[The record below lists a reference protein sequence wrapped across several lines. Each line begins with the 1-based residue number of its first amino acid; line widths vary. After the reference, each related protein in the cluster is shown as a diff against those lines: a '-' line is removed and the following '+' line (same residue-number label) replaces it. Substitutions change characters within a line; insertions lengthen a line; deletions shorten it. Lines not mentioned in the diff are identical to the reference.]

1 MPSEE
6 NIAAGVFELRAE
18 AGQFSAVIS
27 NQIEV
32 AKRFERV
39 VLESFNKAGAAA
51 SSTEKLE
58 SSSKRYISAIER
70 EALAIERKTA
80 ALALSVTEQRK
91 AEAAGRGESE
101 NAKASLAR
109 LEAAE
114 AGYKSLADAL
124 QQVGEINAFSE
135 LLTKSQALGQ
145 VEKNIDKLTAALD
158 RLQGEAKNVGS
169 VRLTAARTEETQRVK
184 ADDDRAFVEGLRRR
198 SDAIGKTQADLLELQ
213 AAERGLSAQAAPY
226 IATLRAQEKALG
238 IYSGGARDARVS
250 TNQLRVA
257 MQQLPAQFTDIF
269 TSLAGGQNPL
279 LVLIQQG
286 GQIKDSFG
294 GVGNALKALASLI
307 TPTVLAFSAGAA
319 AVTAFGFAYA
329 QATEEDLEFR
339 KSIILT
345 GNAVGATSLQLS
357 AIAAQVG
364 ASVGTQG
371 KAAGVIAQ
379 LAATGRVAAGDLEK
393 LAEAAIR
400 LEREGGPAVEKSIE
414 AFAELGRNPTQGAL
428 KLNDSTKFLT
438 ISLYDQIRA
447 LEEQGRGTEAARL
460 AQNAYADESIR
471 RAKELESQ
479 LGALSAAWRD
489 AKDQATKAWDGFV
502 SLFRAET
509 AVESLKRVQNQLELL
524 AQAGQ
529 KKFLVFGPS
538 ADELNSE
545 RATINRSLLNSA
557 EASLQQ
563 RAAKLAVEEY
573 VKAAAAL
580 DKWGEAGKT
589 NSQKL
594 SDALTKYRRDLAT
607 FNSSRE
613 AEGLSPRSAAKVAAE
628 EAAIRKQ
635 YAETSKAGSNA
646 FASLSAEITK
656 SIALSSLRA
665 EAGGQLS
672 KAQELEIQLNTR
684 LTEAVG
690 KLTAKQQD
698 HIRALITQAVASA
711 ASAEDA
717 EREYKAAQETA
728 KARASAR
735 AAEDKG
741 IDDYLDK
748 LERERQSTLD
758 SVKTRIQG
766 LQDEE
771 AAQKLA
777 AATNT
782 SLAGAI
788 EQVTIARLNEKL
800 ARTTEGSDAYT
811 AIEREIEARRE
822 LAQLLNEKSAR
833 EASVKAAEDAARAW
847 EKTVDDIRSGL
858 TDALRRAFES
868 GEDFGTAFAKTI
880 GNELK
885 TQIASALA
893 GLLTNSVIQ
902 LVIGGGNGTSS
913 ALQSASLLN
922 SLYGLSSGGGLA
934 GSVLNSSLVT
944 SAAAS
949 PYAYGAA
956 IGTTNV
962 GAGSQA
968 AMLAAQTG
976 EFGLG
981 GTVATSQAAAG
992 AGSGAAA
999 SLGAYAGYAAFIYAA
1014 AKFGSSLYNKGFTG
1028 QDQLQGSTAYSL
1040 TPENA
1045 QTRLLQA
1052 LGLSDKWANI
1062 LGGSVRLNHL
1072 FGLAA
1077 PRVDAQGVS
1086 GTFGGG
1092 DFTGQS
1098 FADITQKGGIFRSDR
1113 HSTLTDAVPEE
1124 LGRFL
1129 DTAAKGLLD
1138 KASDYGK
1145 ALGLPVD
1152 ALANVTADIKV
1163 AFTEDAAKNQE
1174 ELVKALSG
1182 YGDALVAGYADALKP
1197 LANVNETTVQTVERV
1212 AGSLLGVNDVLKSIG
1227 LTALQSSI
1235 DGGRAALQLEAA
1247 FGGLGT
1253 LQQAAGTYLQNYFSE
1268 AERAN
1273 LVTAAL
1279 GKTLGEFGLAL
1290 PTTRDAFRSLVEAQD
1305 LTSES
1310 GQQAFA
1316 VLLGVADA
1324 FAQIVPAARSAA
1336 EILSER
1342 QGLEKELLQV
1352 QGDTAA
1358 LRALEREALDES
1370 NRALYDQIK
1379 ALEDQIKA
1387 LEDQKTAADEATQA
1401 AEKQA
1406 AAMASLLSAID
1417 SNIGRFQ
1424 TPQQQ
1429 IEYGYRQASS
1439 TLAGVGLTASP
1450 QALASTTLAQVAAFV
1465 TAFVDL
1471 SDVSTEAKI
1480 AVVEVAGALADLAG
1494 RAAQIQAQA
1503 IQSQL
1508 DAITAEYGDVV
1519 GALAPPTEK
1528 LADAFTRGAAEIKS
1542 LEDGLNSLIGN
1553 TARSVQEVLSD
1564 MLRDQKSLQAFRSGS
1579 LADAIDSARLST
1591 LTPAGRIGA
1600 LRAREATLF
1609 AQLGSAADPVAIA
1622 QKLQSIITDRLRE
1635 EAALSTKV
1643 YDDQISSLQR
1653 LRDLSAEIAQ
1663 FTGSLRFSDLSP
1675 LSFEA
1680 QLSSA
1685 RSLFEQTLAGA
1696 QTGDAASQGNLTG
1709 NARAYLDEARAYFA
1723 SSADYAAIFAQV
1735 TGSLDALGLNGAD
1748 VDPQIAALQA
1758 LQETVSGNGAE
1769 QLAVLL
1775 SVDAALAGRE
1785 AANQKA
1791 IDAQIEL
1798 ANKQIKEAKDTNE
1811 ILKTQITQLAA
1822 VAKALTDRLDRI
1834 GDNTQA
1840 IVDTSG
1846 DALLLGA
1853 GNG

>member
-1 MPSEE
+1 MTTQDIKIRIGLEGAQQVKAS
-6 NIAAGVFELRAE
+6 AE
-18 AGQFSAVIS
+18 Q
-27 NQIEV
+27 
-32 AKRFERV
+32 
-39 VLESFNKAGAAA
+39 AGAALA
-51 SSTEKLE
+51 KIGGAGE
-58 SSSKRYISAIER
+58 ISA
-70 EALAIERKTA
+70 KQTA
-80 ALALSVTEQRK
+80 A
-91 AEAAGRGESE
+91 
-101 NAKASLAR
+101 
-109 LEAAE
+109 
-114 AGYKSLADAL
+114 
-124 QQVGEINAFSE
+124 AF
-135 LLTKSQALGQ
+135 
-145 VEKNIDKLTAALD
+145 
-158 RLQGEAKNVGS
+158 
-169 VRLTAARTEETQRVK
+169 RV
-184 ADDDRAFVEGLRRR
+184 
-198 SDAIGKTQADLLELQ
+198 
-213 AAERGLSAQAAPY
+213 
-226 IATLRAQEKALG
+226 
-238 IYSGGARDARVS
+238 
-250 TNQLRVA
+250 
-257 MQQLPAQFTDIF
+257 LPAQLSDIAVQ
-269 TSLAGGQNPL
+269 LQGGTNPL
-279 LVLIQQG
+279 TVLLQQG
-286 GQIKDSFG
+286 SQIKDSFG
-294 GVGNALKALASLI
+294 GVGNTLKAFAAAINPVYLA
-307 TPTVLAFSAGAA
+307 VGAA
-319 AVTAFGFAYA
+319 AAVVGTLVLAYA
-329 QATEEDLEFR
+329 KGAKEADEYR
-339 KSIILT
+339 KAIVLT
-345 GNAVGATSLQLS
+345 GNAAGTTVGQLNAMAAS
-357 AIAAQVG
+357 IAQG
-364 ASVGTQG
+364 VGTQA
-371 KAAGVIAQ
+371 KAAEVLAQ
-379 LAATGRVAAGDLEK
+379 LTASAGVSAGNIQL

-400 LEREGGPAVEKSIE
+400 LEREGGPAVEK
-414 AFAELGRNPTQGAL
+414 T
-428 KLNDSTKFLT
+428 
-438 ISLYDQIRA
+438 
-447 LEEQGRGTEAARL
+447 
-460 AQNAYADESIR
+460 
-471 RAKELESQ
+471 
-479 LGALSAAWRD
+479 
-489 AKDQATKAWDGFV
+489 
-502 SLFRAET
+502 
-509 AVESLKRVQNQLELL
+509 
-524 AQAGQ
+524 
-529 KKFLVFGPS
+529 
-538 ADELNSE
+538 
-545 RATINRSLLNSA
+545 
-557 EASLQQ
+557 
-563 RAAKLAVEEY
+563 
-573 VKAAAAL
+573 
-580 DKWGEAGKT
+580 
-589 NSQKL
+589 
-594 SDALTKYRRDLAT
+594 
-607 FNSSRE
+607 
-613 AEGLSPRSAAKVAAE
+613 VA
-628 EAAIRKQ
+628 
-635 YAETSKAGSNA
+635 A
-646 FASLSAEITK
+646 FASLGKEPLQAAIRLNETTGFLTVSVYEQIKALEKQGNTAQAAAVAQRAYAQTAIDNARELEGGLGTLQRAWRDVGDAAKSAWDKILNIGRKDTIHDQVAALQRGIDSLQQEQAGGVSSARFAALDAEIAKRRERQSLLQSEIRTEQLAAGVKAAGVKAVRDRIEADKDAAKASKALDGTYATLAAEITK
-656 SIALSSLRA
+656 TIALNSIRA
-665 EAGGQLS
+665 ESGGQLS

-690 KLTAKQQD
+690 KLTTKEQD

-711 ASAEDA
+711 ASAEAA

-728 KARASAR
+728 KARASSR

-956 IGTTNV
+956 IGTANV

-992 AGSGAAA
+992 AGSGASAWAA
-999 SLGAYAGYAAFIYAA
+999 SAGWWAALAA
-1014 AKFGSSLYNKGFTG
+1014 AAAYFSNKDYDAGFRG
-1028 QDQLQGSTAYSL
+1028 
-1040 TPENA
+1040 A
-1045 QTRLLQA
+1045 QTRDAIDKYGPGISPAGGAETYVGDLFRS
-1052 LGLSDKWANI
+1052 LGMSDRLAEVLS
-1062 LGGSVRLNHL
+1062 GSTVTARI
-1072 FGLAA
+1072 FGRAA
-1077 PRVDAQGVS
+1077 PRVTAAGVS
-1086 GTFGGG
+1086 GSLSGG
-1092 DFTGQS
+1092 DFSGNQ
-1098 FADITQKGGIFRSDR
+1098 FADVLEKGGWFRSSRRYTQTAELSSEIDR
-1113 HSTLTDAVPEE
+1113 
-1124 LGRFL
+1124 FF
-1129 DTAAKGLLD
+1129 DTAAAAIFN
-1138 KASDYGK
+1138 KAKDYGA

-1152 ALANVTADIKV
+1152 QLSQVTQSVRIELTDDAEKNKVAIGEALAGYGD
-1163 AFTEDAAKNQE
+1163 
-1174 ELVKALSG
+1174 ELVK
-1182 YGDALVAGYADALKP
+1182 GYADALKP
-1197 LANVNETTVQTVERV
+1197 LTIYGETTVQTIERV
-1212 AGSLLGVNDVLKSIG
+1212 GGAIAGVNDVLKSIG

-1273 LVTAAL
+1273 LVT
-1279 GKTLGEFGLAL
+1279 GKITETLADFGLSL
-1290 PTTRDAFRSLVEAQD
+1290 PKTREELRAMVEAQD
-1305 LTSES
+1305 LTTEQ
-1310 GQQAFA
+1310 GARAAA
-1316 VLLGVADA
+1316 VLLGVSDA
-1324 FAQIVPAARSAA
+1324 FAQITPAARSAA
-1336 EILSER
+1336 SVLSE
-1342 QGLEKELLQV
+1342 QVGLQKELLQV

-1358 LRALEREALDES
+1358 LRALERDALDES
-1370 NRALYDQIK
+1370 NRALYDQIR
-1379 ALEDQIKA
+1379 A
-1387 LEDQKTAADEATQA
+1387 LEDQKTAADEATQAADEATQA

-1591 LTPAGRIGA
+1591 LTPQGRIGA
-1600 LRAREATLF
+1600 LKAREATLF
-1609 AQLGSAADPVAIA
+1609 AQLGSAADPVSIA
-1622 QKLQSIITDRLRE
+1622 QKLQGVIVDRLKE
-1635 EAALSTKV
+1635 EAALSAKSYT
-1643 YDDQISSLQR
+1643 DQISSLER
-1653 LRDLSAEIAQ
+1653 LRDLSAEISQ
-1663 FTGSLRFSDLSP
+1663 FTGSLKFSELSP
-1675 LSFEA
+1675 LSFDQ
-1680 QLSSA
+1680 QLASA
-1685 RSLFEQTLAGA
+1685 RSLFESTLAGA
-1696 QTGDAASQGNLTG
+1696 QGGDATAQGNLTG

-1735 TGSLDALGLNGAD
+1735 TGSLDALGAAGAN
-1748 VDPQIAALQA
+1748 VDPQITALQA
-1758 LQETVSGNGAE
+1758 LQAEVANNGGE
-1769 QLAVLL
+1769 QLSALL
-1775 SVDAALAGRE
+1775 AIDSALSSRE
-1785 AANQKA
+1785 ASNQQA
-1791 IDAQIEL
+1791 IDKQIDLATKQITEAKATNDILKAQI
-1798 ANKQIKEAKDTNE
+1798 AQMA
-1811 ILKTQITQLAA
+1811 AA
-1822 VAKALTDRLDRI
+1822 VKALTDRLDRI

>member
-1 MPSEE
+1 MTTQDIKIRIGLEGAQQVKAS
-6 NIAAGVFELRAE
+6 AE
-18 AGQFSAVIS
+18 Q
-27 NQIEV
+27 
-32 AKRFERV
+32 
-39 VLESFNKAGAAA
+39 AGAALA
-51 SSTEKLE
+51 KIGGAGE
-58 SSSKRYISAIER
+58 ISA
-70 EALAIERKTA
+70 KQTA
-80 ALALSVTEQRK
+80 A
-91 AEAAGRGESE
+91 
-101 NAKASLAR
+101 
-109 LEAAE
+109 
-114 AGYKSLADAL
+114 
-124 QQVGEINAFSE
+124 AF
-135 LLTKSQALGQ
+135 
-145 VEKNIDKLTAALD
+145 
-158 RLQGEAKNVGS
+158 
-169 VRLTAARTEETQRVK
+169 RV
-184 ADDDRAFVEGLRRR
+184 
-198 SDAIGKTQADLLELQ
+198 
-213 AAERGLSAQAAPY
+213 
-226 IATLRAQEKALG
+226 
-238 IYSGGARDARVS
+238 
-250 TNQLRVA
+250 
-257 MQQLPAQFTDIF
+257 LPAQLSDIAVQ
-269 TSLAGGQNPL
+269 LQGGTNPL
-279 LVLIQQG
+279 TVLLQQG
-286 GQIKDSFG
+286 SQIKDSFG
-294 GVGNALKALASLI
+294 GVGNTLKAFAAAINPVYLA
-307 TPTVLAFSAGAA
+307 VGAA
-319 AVTAFGFAYA
+319 AAVVGTLVLAYA
-329 QATEEDLEFR
+329 KGAKEADEYR
-339 KSIILT
+339 KAIVLT
-345 GNAVGATSLQLS
+345 GNAAGTTVGQLNAMAAS
-357 AIAAQVG
+357 IAQG
-364 ASVGTQG
+364 VGTQA
-371 KAAGVIAQ
+371 KAAEVLAQ
-379 LAATGRVAAGDLEK
+379 LTASAGVSAGNIQL

-400 LEREGGPAVEKSIE
+400 LEREGGPAVEK
-414 AFAELGRNPTQGAL
+414 T
-428 KLNDSTKFLT
+428 
-438 ISLYDQIRA
+438 
-447 LEEQGRGTEAARL
+447 
-460 AQNAYADESIR
+460 
-471 RAKELESQ
+471 
-479 LGALSAAWRD
+479 
-489 AKDQATKAWDGFV
+489 
-502 SLFRAET
+502 
-509 AVESLKRVQNQLELL
+509 
-524 AQAGQ
+524 
-529 KKFLVFGPS
+529 
-538 ADELNSE
+538 
-545 RATINRSLLNSA
+545 
-557 EASLQQ
+557 
-563 RAAKLAVEEY
+563 
-573 VKAAAAL
+573 
-580 DKWGEAGKT
+580 
-589 NSQKL
+589 
-594 SDALTKYRRDLAT
+594 
-607 FNSSRE
+607 
-613 AEGLSPRSAAKVAAE
+613 VA
-628 EAAIRKQ
+628 
-635 YAETSKAGSNA
+635 A
-646 FASLSAEITK
+646 FASLGKEPLQAAIRLNETTGFLTVSVYEQIKALEKQGNTAQAAAVAQRAYAQTAIDNARELEGGLGTLQRAWRDVGDAAKSAWDKILNIGRKDTIHDQVAALQRGIDSLQQEQAGGVSSARFAALDAEIAKRRERQSLLQSEIRTEQLAAGVKAAGVKAVRDRIEADKDAAKASKALDGTYATLAAEITK
-656 SIALSSLRA
+656 TIALNSIRA
-665 EAGGQLS
+665 ESGGQLS

-690 KLTAKQQD
+690 KLTTKEQD
-698 HIRALITQAVASA
+698 HIRALITHAVASA
-711 ASAEDA
+711 ASAEAA

-728 KARASAR
+728 KARASSR

-788 EQVTIARLNEKL
+788 EQVTIARLNKKL

-822 LAQLLNEKSAR
+822 LAQLLNEESAR

-956 IGTTNV
+956 IGTANV

-999 SLGAYAGYAAFIYAA
+999 SLGAYAGYAALIYAA

-1028 QDQLQGSTAYSL
+1028 SDQVQGKGWYEY
-1040 TPENA
+1040 TPENF
-1045 QTRLLQA
+1045 QTKTLKA
-1052 LGLSDKWANI
+1052 IGLSDKWSEI
-1062 LGGSVRLNHL
+1062 LGGSVRLNHM
-1072 FGLAA
+1072 FGRAA
-1077 PRVDAQGVS
+1077 PRVDEQGFQGS
-1086 GTFGGG
+1086 FGAG
-1092 DFTGQS
+1092 DFNGTGY
-1098 FADITQKGGIFRSDR
+1098 ADITEKGGLFRSDKKYTET
-1113 HSTLTDAVPEE
+1113 SALSDEM
-1124 LGRFL
+1124 GRYL
-1129 DTAAKGLLD
+1129 DDAAKAVMG
-1138 KASDYGK
+1138 KAKLYGE

-1152 ALANVTADIKV
+1152 ALANVSTQIKV
-1163 AFTEDAAKNQE
+1163 AFGDDEAKNQE
-1174 ELVKALSG
+1174 ELAKAIGS

-1197 LANVNETTVQTVERV
+1197 LTIYGETTVQTIERV
-1212 AGSLLGVNDVLKSIG
+1212 GGAIAGVNDVLKSIG

-1273 LVTAAL
+1273 LVT
-1279 GKTLGEFGLAL
+1279 GKITETLADFGLSL
-1290 PTTRDAFRSLVEAQD
+1290 PKTREELRAMVEAQD
-1305 LTSES
+1305 LTTEQ
-1310 GQQAFA
+1310 GARAAA
-1316 VLLGVADA
+1316 VLLGVSDA
-1324 FAQIVPAARSAA
+1324 FAQITPAARSAA
-1336 EILSER
+1336 SVLSE
-1342 QGLEKELLQV
+1342 QAGLQKELLQV

-1358 LRALEREALDES
+1358 LRALERDALDES
-1370 NRALYDQIK
+1370 NRALYDQIR
-1379 ALEDQIKA
+1379 A
-1387 LEDQKTAADEATQA
+1387 LEDQKTAADEATQAADEATQA

-1591 LTPAGRIGA
+1591 LTPQGRIGA
-1600 LRAREATLF
+1600 LKAREATLF
-1609 AQLGSAADPVAIA
+1609 AQLGSAADPVSIA
-1622 QKLQSIITDRLRE
+1622 QKLQGVIVDRLKE
-1635 EAALSTKV
+1635 EAALSAKSYT
-1643 YDDQISSLQR
+1643 DQISSLER
-1653 LRDLSAEIAQ
+1653 LRDLSAEISQ
-1663 FTGSLRFSDLSP
+1663 FTGSLKFSELSP
-1675 LSFEA
+1675 LSFDQ
-1680 QLSSA
+1680 QLASA
-1685 RSLFEQTLAGA
+1685 RSLFESTLAGA
-1696 QTGDAASQGNLTG
+1696 QGGDATAQGNLTG

-1735 TGSLDALGLNGAD
+1735 TGSLDALGAAGAN
-1748 VDPQIAALQA
+1748 VDPQITALQA
-1758 LQETVSGNGAE
+1758 LQAEVANNGGE
-1769 QLAVLL
+1769 QLSALL
-1775 SVDAALAGRE
+1775 AIDSALSSRE
-1785 AANQKA
+1785 ASNQQA
-1791 IDAQIEL
+1791 IDKQIDLATKQITEAKATNDILKAQI
-1798 ANKQIKEAKDTNE
+1798 AQMA
-1811 ILKTQITQLAA
+1811 AA
-1822 VAKALTDRLDRI
+1822 VKALTDRLDRI